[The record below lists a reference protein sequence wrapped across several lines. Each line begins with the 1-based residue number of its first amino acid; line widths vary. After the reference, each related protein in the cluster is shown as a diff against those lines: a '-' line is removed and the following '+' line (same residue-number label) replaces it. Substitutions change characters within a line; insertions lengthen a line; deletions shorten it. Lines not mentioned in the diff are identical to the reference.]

1 MSTTAL
7 DIHAR
12 QLSATGRSAQRLI
25 RAELLKLR
33 KRRGVLAATFA
44 LTVVPMLVAY
54 TVLFIAH
61 GVSPDKHGPA
71 GGATNFAD
79 SLNFLG
85 ALTIVAGIIV
95 GATVGTG
102 DFSAGVFRELVAT
115 GRSRLSLFAVR
126 VPAGLVFLFVFVGL
140 GFAVSATAAT
150 LLAGPLDP
158 PGSALLLHG
167 AGWLG
172 LVAGLSFLIALGFA
186 SLVASRGTSIGIL
199 IAWLLVVMPL
209 LMQAS
214 LLGVW
219 REALIGS
226 ATERLEPA
234 AVLGNGVHVSM
245 SLAAAWVVIGAW
257 ALVPL
262 TAGAWRTC
270 NRDA

>member
-1 MSTTAL
+1 MNTTAL
-7 DIHAR
+7 DIN
-12 QLSATGRSAQRLI
+12 ATHVQGSPRSAQRLI

-33 KRRGVLAATFA
+33 KRRGVLAAALA

-61 GVSPDKHGPA
+61 AVSPDKHGPA

-79 SLNFLG
+79 SINFLG
-85 ALTIVAGIIV
+85 GLTIIAGILV

-102 DFSAGVFRELVAT
+102 DLGAGVFRELVAT
-115 GRSRLSLFAVR
+115 GRSRLSLFAAR
-126 VPAGLVFLFVFVGL
+126 VPAGLGFLFVFVGL
-140 GFAVSATAAT
+140 GFAVSVTAAT

-158 PGSALLLHG
+158 PGSALLLHS

-172 LVAGLSFLIALGFA
+172 LVAGLSFVIALGFA

-219 REALIGS
+219 REALVGS

-234 AVLGNGVHVSM
+234 PVLGDGVHVSM
-245 SLAAAWVVIGAW
+245 SLGAAWVVSAAW

-262 TAGAWRTC
+262 AAGAWRTC
-270 NRDA
+270 TRDA